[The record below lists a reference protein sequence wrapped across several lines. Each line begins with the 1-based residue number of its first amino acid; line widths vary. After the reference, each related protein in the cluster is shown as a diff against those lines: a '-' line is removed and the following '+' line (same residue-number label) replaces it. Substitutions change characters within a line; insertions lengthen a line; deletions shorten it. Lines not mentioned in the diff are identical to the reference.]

1 MKRSGPLKRTTPLK
15 RGPGPQR
22 KTRLSPMSDKRRKVS
37 VARREFVAEVLS
49 HRTRCEA
56 GSVIRSVDTD
66 HRCFGYSTDVH
77 EVLTRARGGDILDP
91 DNVRAICRRCHDW
104 IHDHPADSLDLG
116 LLAVRHPEADSDDD

>member
-1 MKRSGPLKRTTPLK
+1 MKRSGPLRRGTPLK
-15 RGPGPQR
+15 RGPGPIR
-22 KTRLSPMSDKRRKVS
+22 KTRLSPMSPKRREVS
-37 VARREFVAEVLS
+37 HRRREFVADVLS

-56 GSVIRSVDTD
+56 GALIRSAESD

-104 IHDHPADSLDLG
+104 IHDHPKIALDLG
-116 LLAVRHPEADSDDD
+116 LLAIREADDAE

>member
-15 RGPGPQR
+15 RGPGPER
-22 KTRLSPMSDKRRKVS
+22 RSRLKPMSEKRKKVS
-37 VARREFVAEVLS
+37 VARREFVADILS

-56 GSVIRSVDTD
+56 GVLVRSRDIE

-91 DNVRAICRRCHDW
+91 MNVKAICRRCHDW
-104 IHDHPADSLDLG
+104 IHEHPADALDLG
-116 LLAVRHPEADSDDD
+116 LLAVREVGDVE